1 MEIYEQQWKAAGKN
15 ADAVQVLSPLKKDT
29 LAGADALNEALRDI
43 VNPETRQKRQ
53 IKNGKRYFRQGDKVM
68 QIKNSDEISNGD
80 IGSVSRIY
88 KEAGKDKMEV
98 DFGDGRL
105 MEYEAGEMWPLTHAY
120 AMSVH
125 KSQGSEYPVVIL
137 PMLPCFYRMLKRNI
151 FYTAVT
157 RAKQKVIIVGSQNAI
172 RQAIRSNDTEKRNT
186 VLGERVKAEFQKM
199 CGQKKT
205 A

>member
-1 MEIYEQQWKAAGKN
+1 
-15 ADAVQVLSPLKKDT
+15 
-29 LAGADALNEALRDI
+29 
-43 VNPETRQKRQ
+43 
-53 IKNGKRYFRQGDKVM
+53 
-68 QIKNSDEISNGD
+68 
-80 IGSVSRIY
+80 
-88 KEAGKDKMEV
+88 
-98 DFGDGRL
+98 
-105 MEYEAGEMWPLTHAY
+105 
-120 AMSVH
+120 MSVH